1 MIGRLQLTSS
11 QALTALL
18 EALLLEAKN
27 WG

>member
-1 MIGRLQLTSS
+1 LQLTSS